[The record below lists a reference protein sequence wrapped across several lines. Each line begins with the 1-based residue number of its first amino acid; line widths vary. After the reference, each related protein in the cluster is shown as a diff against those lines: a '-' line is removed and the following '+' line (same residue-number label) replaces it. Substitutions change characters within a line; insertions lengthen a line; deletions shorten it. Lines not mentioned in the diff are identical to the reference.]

1 MKAAY
6 IVRRYTRE
14 GVRDTQHAT
23 YSGAAGG
30 WRAYEAARIEAQGGV
45 GLSAR
50 YRVELIRVRDS
61 RVVGYTAVR
70 PSV

>member
-23 YSGAAGG
+23 YSGAG
-30 WRAYEAARIEAQGGV
+30 RAYEAARIEAQGGV
-45 GLSAR
+45 GLPAR

-61 RVVGYTAVR
+61 RVVGFTAVR